1 MTYNEIIK
9 HITEQLLDYYVTWKS
24 DITLLY
30 GERYADK
37 YCTYD
42 RFREH
47 IEIMGE
53 LAKEETDGTATRTDV
68 DV

>member
-1 MTYNEIIK
+1 MTYDDIIK
-9 HITEQLLDYYVTWKS
+9 NLSDQLLKYYVTWRT
-24 DITLLY
+24 DISMLY

-37 YCTYD
+37 YCTYY

-53 LAKEETDGTATRTDV
+53 LAKEETDGTTTRTDV

>member
-1 MTYNEIIK
+1 MTYDDIIK
-9 HITEQLLDYYVTWKS
+9 NLSEQLLKYYVTWRT
-24 DITLLY
+24 DISMLY

-37 YCTYD
+37 YCTYY

-53 LAKEETDGTATRTDV
+53 LAKEETDGTTTRTDV

>member
-1 MTYNEIIK
+1 MTYGEIIK
-9 HITEQLLDYYVTWKS
+9 NLSEQLLDYYVTWRA
-24 DITLLY
+24 DIALLY

-37 YCTYD
+37 YCTYY

-53 LAKEETDGTATRTDV
+53 LAKEETDGTTTRTDV

>member
-1 MTYNEIIK
+1 MNFDEIIESLSK
-9 HITEQLLDYYVTWKS
+9 QLLEYYVTWRT
-24 DITLLY
+24 DISMLY

-37 YCTYD
+37 YCTYY

-47 IEIMGE
+47 IELMGE
-53 LAKEETDGTATRTDV
+53 LAKEETDGTTTRTDV

>member
-1 MTYNEIIK
+1 MNFDEIIESLS
-9 HITEQLLDYYVTWKS
+9 EQLLKYYVTWRT
-24 DITLLY
+24 DISMLY

-37 YCTYD
+37 YCTYY

-53 LAKEETDGTATRTDV
+53 LAK
-68 DV
+68 

>member
-1 MTYNEIIK
+1 MNFDEIIESLS
-9 HITEQLLDYYVTWKS
+9 EQLLDYYVKWKS
-24 DITLLY
+24 DIALLY
-30 GERYADK
+30 GERYANK
-37 YCTYD
+37 YCTYY

-53 LAKEETDGTATRTDV
+53 LAKEEADGTTTRTDV

>member
-1 MTYNEIIK
+1 MNFDEIIESLSK
-9 HITEQLLDYYVTWKS
+9 QLLEYYVTWRT
-24 DITLLY
+24 DISMLY

-37 YCTYD
+37 YCTYY

-53 LAKEETDGTATRTDV
+53 LAKEETDGTTTRTDV

>member
-1 MTYNEIIK
+1 MNFDEIIESLS
-9 HITEQLLDYYVTWKS
+9 EQLLDYYVKWKS
-24 DITLLY
+24 DIALLY

-37 YCTYD
+37 YCTIY

-53 LAKEETDGTATRTDV
+53 LAKEEEKNGN
-68 DV
+68 

>member
-1 MTYNEIIK
+1 MNFDEIIK
-9 HITEQLLDYYVTWKS
+9 NLSEQLLDYYIKWRA
-24 DITLLY
+24 DIALLY

-37 YCTYD
+37 YCTIY
-42 RFREH
+42 RFRQH

>member
-1 MTYNEIIK
+1 MIFDEIIESLSK
-9 HITEQLLDYYVTWKS
+9 QLLDYYVSWKS
-24 DITLLY
+24 DIALLY

-37 YCTYD
+37 YCTYY

-53 LAKEETDGTATRTDV
+53 LAKEEADGTTTRTDV

>member
-9 HITEQLLDYYVTWKS
+9 NLSEQLLDYYIKWKS
-24 DITLLY
+24 DIALLY

-37 YCTYD
+37 YCTYY

-53 LAKEETDGTATRTDV
+53 LAKEEADGTTTRTDV

>member
-1 MTYNEIIK
+1 MDFDEIIESLS
-9 HITEQLLDYYVTWKS
+9 EQLLKYYVTWRT
-24 DITLLY
+24 DISMLY

-37 YCTYD
+37 YCTYY

-53 LAKEETDGTATRTDV
+53 LAKEEADGTNTRTDV